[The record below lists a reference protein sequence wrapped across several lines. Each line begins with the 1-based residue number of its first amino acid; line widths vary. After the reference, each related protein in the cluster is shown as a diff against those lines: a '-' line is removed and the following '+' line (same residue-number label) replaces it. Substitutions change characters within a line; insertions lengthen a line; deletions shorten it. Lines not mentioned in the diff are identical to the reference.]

1 MRKIKFLDYTNID
14 TQMCLVGINEALA
27 KLGVKEEDV
36 ISIQWVWNDNPVP
49 ISPSLGEDDKGW
61 VTLFVYFWSD
71 N

>member
-49 ISPSLGEDDKGW
+49 ISPSLGPDDKGW
-61 VTLFVYFWSD
+61 VTLFVYYWSD

>member
-1 MRKIKFLDYTNID
+1 
-14 TQMCLVGINEALA
+14 VGINEALA

-49 ISPSLGEDDKGW
+49 ISPSLGPDDKGW
-61 VTLFVYFWSD
+61 VTLFVYYWSD